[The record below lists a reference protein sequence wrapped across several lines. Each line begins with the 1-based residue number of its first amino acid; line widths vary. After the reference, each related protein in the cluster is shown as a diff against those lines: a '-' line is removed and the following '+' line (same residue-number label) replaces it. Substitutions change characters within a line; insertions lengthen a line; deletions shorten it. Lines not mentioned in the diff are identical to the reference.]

1 MNSKPLNSGVPPRIV
16 ANRNLPALAGGRP
29 LRSRENRIV
38 FGAPLLGDAEV
49 ASVAE
54 CIRSR
59 WIGLGERVA
68 RFEREFAAY
77 KQAPYAAATSS
88 CSAALH
94 LSLVALGVTAGDE
107 VIAPSM
113 TFCSTVHAIVHAGAT
128 PVLVDCDRVT
138 MNIDPS
144 AIEDRI
150 TPCTKAL
157 MVVHMCGRSCD
168 MGPILEIATKHG
180 LKVVEDCAH
189 AVETTY
195 HGRSAGLLGD
205 AGCFSFYPTKS
216 ITTGDGGMVIS
227 RHKEVIDRI
236 KLLSYNG
243 VATNT
248 WTRFAE
254 GVSGYEVIAA
264 GFKYN
269 MTDMEAALG
278 LPQIPL
284 LEERWKQRELLW
296 LAYNQ
301 QLEGL
306 SLTLPEMGNSESRD
320 AYHLYTPLLQL
331 EGLTVG
337 RQQIVA
343 AMGAENIG
351 VGVHY
356 EPVHTQPYYRE
367 QLGYRDAD
375 LPNSSYIGKRTI
387 SLPLSARMTEDD
399 VSDVCSALARILRYF
414 AA

>member
-1 MNSKPLNSGVPPRIV
+1 MDSKPLESGVPHQTN
-16 ANRNLPALAGGRP
+16 AQSDLPAIAGGSP
-29 LRSRENRIV
+29 VRSKEHRII
-38 FGAPLLGDAEV
+38 FGAPLIGETEV

-59 WIGLGERVA
+59 WIGLGERVG
-68 RFEREFAAY
+68 RFEQEFAAY
-77 KQAPYAAATSS
+77 KQAPYAAAVSS

-94 LSLVALGVTAGDE
+94 LALVAIGITSGDE

-113 TFCSTVHAIVHAGAT
+113 TFCSTIHAIVHAGAT
-128 PVLVDCDRVT
+128 PVLLDCDRVT

-144 AIEDRI
+144 GIESRI
-150 TPCTKAL
+150 TPRTKAL
-157 MVVHMCGRSCD
+157 IVVHMCGRSCEMD
-168 MGPILEIATKHG
+168 PILEIAQKHS
-180 LKVVEDCAH
+180 LRVIEDCAH

-195 HGRSAGLLGD
+195 HSQSAGLMGD

-227 RHKEVIDRI
+227 RHRDLIDLV
-236 KLLSYNG
+236 KLLAYNG

-254 GVSGYEVIAA
+254 GVPGYEVVAA

-278 LPQIPL
+278 LPQLPL
-284 LEERWKQRELLW
+284 LEERWAQRERLW
-296 LAYNQ
+296 LAYNDR
-301 QLEGL
+301 LRGL
-306 SLTLPEMGNSESRD
+306 PVIVPVTGDSQSRH

-331 EGLTVG
+331 EKLSVG
-337 RQQIVA
+337 RDQIVA
-343 AMGAENIG
+343 AMEAENIG

-356 EPVHTQPYYRE
+356 EPAHGHPFYRE
-367 QLGYRDAD
+367 RLGYRDSD
-375 LPNSSYIGKRTI
+375 LPNATYIGERTI
-387 SLPLSARMTEDD
+387 SLPLSAGMTEDD
-399 VSDVCSALARILRYF
+399 VGDVCAALGRILRYH

>member
-1 MNSKPLNSGVPPRIV
+1 MNSKPLNSGVPPLII
-16 ANRNLPALAGGRP
+16 ANSNLPALAGGRP
-29 LRSRENRIV
+29 VRSRENRIV

-113 TFCSTVHAIVHAGAT
+113 TFCSTVHAIVHAGAI
-128 PVLVDCDRVT
+128 PVLVDCDRAT
-138 MNIDPS
+138 MNIDPA
-144 AIEDRI
+144 AIEGRI
-150 TPCTKAL
+150 TPRTKAL

-168 MGPILEIATKHG
+168 MDSILEIARKHS

-195 HGRSAGLLGD
+195 HGHSAGLIGD

-227 RHKEVIDRI
+227 RDGDLIDRL
-236 KLLSYNG
+236 KLLAYNG
-243 VATNT
+243 IATNT

-254 GVSGYEVIAA
+254 GVPGYEVIAA

-284 LEERWKQRELLW
+284 LDERWAQRERLW

-306 SLTLPEMGNSESRD
+306 PLPLPEMGKPESRH

-331 EGLTVG
+331 ARLTVG
-337 RQQIVA
+337 RRQIVA
-343 AMGAENIG
+343 ALEAEN
-351 VGVHY
+351 
-356 EPVHTQPYYRE
+356 
-367 QLGYRDAD
+367 
-375 LPNSSYIGKRTI
+375 
-387 SLPLSARMTEDD
+387 
-399 VSDVCSALARILRYF
+399 
-414 AA
+414 